1 MHPALPSAPV
11 RSQKGQ
17 KTPRG
22 AAQPSSPTVG
32 LVLVEDHPMTRLG
45 LKLMLEQLGGFSVL
59 GEAATGAEALTVLDA
74 LHHQGA
80 LCQLVLMD
88 IGLPD
93 MDGIEA
99 TQRLKAQYPHLRIM
113 MLTSK
118 DQENDV
124 MAALAAG
131 ADAYCLKGIAPD
143 ALANAIR
150 TVAEGAAWL
159 DPSIARM
166 VLGRFQQPQHQG
178 GLGPSPQGLL
188 PPMVCHTS
196 APLGNLAGGN
206 RAHSKGA
213 LGITAPPLPQAS
225 GKQASPFPLTPRELE
240 VLRLIVDGL
249 SNADI
254 AERLIITKATAKAHV
269 HSILQK
275 LCVDDRTQAAVLA
288 MRQGFV

>member
-1 MHPALPSAPV
+1 
-11 RSQKGQ
+11 
-17 KTPRG
+17 
-22 AAQPSSPTVG
+22 VG

-74 LHHQGA
+74 LHQEGA

-131 ADAYCLKGIAPD
+131 ADAYCLKGIAPE

-178 GLGPSPQGLL
+178 GLGPSAQGLL
-188 PPMVCHTS
+188 PPLAGHTS
-196 APLGNLAGGN
+196 NPLAH

-213 LGITAPPLPQAS
+213 LGISAPPLPQAS
-225 GKQASPFPLTPRELE
+225 GKQPSPFPLTPRELE